1 MQNSNNKHFNHFK
14 VHTQYSICEG
24 AVKIESLKDFCKE
37 NKLVSVGICDTE
49 NLCGALEFSEN
60 ISKVGTQPIIG
71 TQINFKYEDTT
82 GLLPLIALNEN
93 GYKKIIEL
101 SSKSY
106 LENDVLSKPH
116 LDIKELLD
124 NISDV
129 ILLSGTNHG
138 LFGKLFEKGRF
149 DEIQKIYKDLLKNFK
164 DNFYLE
170 IQRHGDQNEI
180 SFEKFNLEQSFRLKI
195 PIIASNEVYYL
206 TKDMHEAH
214 DALTC
219 IGEKTYLNDKNR
231 IKYSDQHYFKS
242 SEEMCALFSDLPEA
256 LENNFNLPYRCSFR
270 PQFSKP
276 VLPNISTEKDG
287 SADEILK
294 KESLNGLK
302 EKFLKVFK
310 IEEKNLINDEKF
322 LFYKD
327 RLDHELR
334 IIIEMKYPSYFLIVS
349 DYIKWAKKNDI
360 PVGPGRGSGAGSLV
374 AWCLS
379 ITDVDPIK
387 FNLIF
392 ERFLNPDRISMPDF
406 DIDFCEEKRDLV
418 FEYLTTKYKDSVA
431 HIITFGKLKARMVIR
446 DVGRVLGLPYG
457 FVDSISKMI
466 PFDPSRPQSLIE
478 CINSEPR
485 LQKLVNED
493 PRVKKLTDLSLKLEG
508 LNRNVATHAAGVVIA
523 DRKLTEI
530 VPLYKDA
537 SADLLLPST
546 QFDMYSAENAGLIKF
561 DFLGLKTLTVINRTQ
576 KLIKKKDKDFNI
588 EDINFEDQ
596 KVFELL
602 SSGNTVGLFQVES
615 AGMREALMQMKPNHI
630 EDIIALVALYR
641 PGPMSNIPVYNDCKH
656 GRQTPDYLHPLLED
670 ILKPTYGVIIY
681 QEQVMQIAQK
691 LSGFTAG
698 EADILRRAMG
708 KKKRAEL
715 EKQKQGFIAGAL
727 KNGISKDVAA
737 SIFLKIEPF
746 AEYGFNKSHAA
757 AYAIISYQTAFLKTY
772 YPKEFFAASMT
783 MDISNQNKLSEF
795 HEELKRINI
804 NVVRPDINKCYADFK
819 FDEENF
825 YYALGGI
832 KSVGFDAISNVVK
845 ERLTN
850 GEFKSINDFL
860 NRVNPKDINKLQLE
874 GLVKAGAFD
883 NIEKN
888 RQALFNSIPNFILKT
903 KNIHENKAA
912 NQIDLF
918 GADEEQDNEII
929 LNMED
934 WKFEDRLSREFEA
947 VGFFIS
953 DHPLNQFKEIFDD
966 YKIVDYIK
974 FNSDDNIK
982 DANIAATL
990 LKISE
995 RKTAKGNS
1003 YAVIKFTDLT
1013 SVFELFIFS
1022 DILEINREI
1031 LIEGN
1036 SLIITLIKTISNDE
1050 NRLKRTNVQKI
1061 ASLKDL
1067 FNKPVNEIAFNI
1079 KTVDDIEKI
1088 SKLLNEEGTT
1098 EVKINL
1104 ETNENNI
1111 SFKLKN
1117 RRLIDRKAINL
1128 LRKDDISVTIQ

>member
-1 MQNSNNKHFNHFK
+1 M
-14 VHTQYSICEG
+14 EG
-24 AVKIESLKDFCKE
+24 VC
-37 NKLVSVGICDTE
+37 
-49 NLCGALEFSEN
+49 
-60 ISKVGTQPIIG
+60 
-71 TQINFKYEDTT
+71 
-82 GLLPLIALNEN
+82 
-93 GYKKIIEL
+93 
-101 SSKSY
+101 
-106 LENDVLSKPH
+106 
-116 LDIKELLD
+116 
-124 NISDV
+124 
-129 ILLSGTNHG
+129 LLSGTIQG
-138 LFGKLFEKGRF
+138 LFGKLFEKGRLE
-149 DEIQKIYKDLLKNFK
+149 EIAKIYKNLSSNFH
-164 DNFYLE
+164 DRFYLE

-180 SFEKFNLEQSFRLKI
+180 AFEKFNLDQSSKLKL
-195 PIIASNEVYYL
+195 PIIATNEVYYL
-206 TKDMHEAH
+206 TPDMHEAH

-219 IGEKTYLNDKNR
+219 IGTKTYVNEKNR
-231 IKYSDQHYFKS
+231 IKYSNQHYLKS
-242 SEEMCALFSDLPEA
+242 NEEMTELFSDLPEA
-256 LENNFNLPYRCSFR
+256 LENNFNLPFKCNFR

-276 VLPNISTEKDG
+276 VLPNISSEKGG

-294 KESLNGLK
+294 KDSLDGLK

-310 IEEKNLINDEKF
+310 IEEKNLDNDNKF
-322 LFYKD
+322 LKYKD
-327 RLDHELR
+327 RLDHELK

-349 DYIKWAKKNDI
+349 DYIKWAKNNDI

-418 FEYLTTKYKDSVA
+418 FKYLTTKYKDSVA

-523 DRKLTEI
+523 DRKLTEV

-537 SADLLLPST
+537 AADLLLPST

-576 KLIKKKDKDFNI
+576 KLINKKIKDFKI
-588 EDINFEDQ
+588 EDIDFEDK

-602 SSGNTVGLFQVES
+602 SSGHTVGLFQVES
-615 AGMREALMQMKPNHI
+615 AGMREALLQMKPNHI

-641 PGPMSNIPVYNDCKH
+641 PGPMSNIPIYNDCKH

-727 KNGISKDVAA
+727 KNGISKDIAA

-772 YPKEFFAASMT
+772 HPKEFFAASMT
-783 MDISNQNKLSEF
+783 MDISNQNKLGEF
-795 HEELKRINI
+795 YEELKRINI
-804 NVVRPDINKCYADFK
+804 KVIRPDINRCFADFQ
-819 FDEENF
+819 FDEDNF

-832 KSVGFDAISNVVK
+832 KSVGYEAISNVVK
-845 ERLTN
+845 ERKEN

-860 NRVNPKDINKLQLE
+860 NRVNPKDVNKLQLE

-883 NIEKN
+883 KININ
-888 RQALFNSIPNFILKT
+888 RQSLFNSIPNFILKT
-903 KNIHENKAA
+903 KSIFENKAA

-918 GADEEQDNEII
+918 ASDEEQDNEIV
-929 LNMED
+929 LNIDD

-947 VGFFIS
+947 MGFFIS

-966 YKIVDYIK
+966 YKIVDYVK
-974 FNSDDNIK
+974 FNLNDNIK

-990 LKISE
+990 LKITE
-995 RKTAKGNS
+995 RKNARGSS

-1022 DILEINREI
+1022 QTLEFNREI
-1031 LIEGN
+1031 LIEGS

-1050 NRLKRTNVQKI
+1050 NKVKRINVQKI

-1067 FNKPVNEIAFNI
+1067 FNKPVNEIIFNI
-1079 KTVDDIEKI
+1079 KSVNDLDKI
-1088 SKLLNEEGTT
+1088 SNLTKEEGTT
-1098 EVKINL
+1098 EVKINII
-1104 ETNENNI
+1104 NDNKDI
-1111 SFKLKN
+1111 SLKLKN
-1117 RRLIDRKAINL
+1117 KRLIDRKAINI
-1128 LRKDDISVTIQ
+1128 LRNDDISTIIH

>member
-1 MQNSNNKHFNHFK
+1 MSDSNNQKFNHLK
-14 VHTQYSICEG
+14 IHTQYSICEG
-24 AVKIESLKDFCKE
+24 AIKIDKLKDFCKE
-37 NKLVSVGICDTE
+37 NKIQCLGLSDTS
-49 NLCGALEFSEN
+49 NLCGALEFAEN

-82 GLLPLIALNEN
+82 GLLPLIALNEK
-93 GYKKIIEL
+93 GYKRIINL

-106 LENDVLSKPH
+106 LENDNLSDPH
-116 LDIKELLD
+116 LDIKELL
-124 NISDV
+124 IETEGV
-129 ILLSGTNHG
+129 IILSGTIHG
-138 LFGKLFEKGRF
+138 LFGKLFEKGRLE
-149 DEIQKIYKDLLKNFK
+149 EISKLYQAISKKFNDR
-164 DNFYLE
+164 FYLE

-180 SFEKFNLEQSFRLKI
+180 AFEKFNLQQSSKLNI
-195 PIIASNEVYYL
+195 PIIATNEVYYL
-206 TKDMHEAH
+206 TNDMHEAH

-219 IGEKTYLNDKNR
+219 IGSKTYVNEKNR
-231 IKYSDQHYFKS
+231 VKYSNQHYFKS
-242 SEEMCALFSDLPEA
+242 DEEMSSLFSDLPEA
-256 LENNFNLPYRCSFR
+256 LKNNFNLPFRCNFR

-276 VLPNISTEKDG
+276 ILPNISSEKDG
-287 SADEILK
+287 SADLILK
-294 KESLNGLK
+294 KDSFDGLK
-302 EKFLKVFK
+302 QKFLKIFK
-310 IEEKNLINDEKF
+310 IEENDLETNENF
-322 LFYKD
+322 LKYKD
-327 RLDHELR
+327 RLDHELK

-349 DYIKWAKKNDI
+349 DYIKWAKSNDI

-418 FEYLTTKYKDSVA
+418 FEYLTTKYKESVA

-466 PFDPSRPQSLIE
+466 PFDPSRPLTLTE
-478 CINSEPR
+478 CINNEPR
-485 LQKLVNED
+485 LQKLVKED

-523 DRKLTEI
+523 DKKLTET

-537 SADLLLPST
+537 SANLLLPST

-576 KLIKKKDKDFNI
+576 KLINKKIKDFKVEEI
-588 EDINFEDQ
+588 DYEDQ
-596 KVFELL
+596 KVFDLL

-615 AGMREALMQMKPNHI
+615 AGMREALMKMKPNHI

-641 PGPMSNIPVYNDCKH
+641 PGPMSNIPIYNDCKH
-656 GRQTPDYLHPLLED
+656 GRQQPDYLHPLLEE

-715 EKQKQGFIAGAL
+715 EKQKQGFINGAV
-727 KNGISKDVAA
+727 KNGIAKDVAA

-783 MDISNQNKLSEF
+783 MDLSNQNKLSEF
-795 HEELKRINI
+795 YEELKRMNI
-804 NVVRPDINKCYADFK
+804 KIIRPDINKCFADFK
-819 FDEENF
+819 FDDDNF

-845 ERLTN
+845 ERIDN

-883 NIEKN
+883 GLENN
-888 RQALFNSIPNFILKT
+888 RNSLFASIPNFILKT
-903 KNIHENKAA
+903 KNIHENKIA

-918 GADEEQDNEII
+918 SSDDEQDNEII
-929 LNMED
+929 LNVED
-934 WKFEDRLSREFEA
+934 WKFEERLSREFEA
-947 VGFFIS
+947 IGFFIS

-966 YKIVDYIK
+966 YKIVDYSG

-982 DANIAATL
+982 EANIAATL
-990 LKISE
+990 LKLTE

-1003 YAVIKFTDLT
+1003 YAVIKFTDLS

-1022 DILEINREI
+1022 DILELNREA
-1031 LIEGN
+1031 LVEGS
-1036 SLIITLIKTISNDE
+1036 SLIITLSKSISNDE
-1050 NRLKRTNVQKI
+1050 NRFKRINVLKI
-1061 ASLKDL
+1061 ASLKNL
-1067 FNKPVNEIAFNI
+1067 FNKPVSSITFNL
-1079 KTVDDIEKI
+1079 KSTKDIDQI
-1088 SKLLNEEGTT
+1088 SNFLQKEGST
-1098 EVKINL
+1098 EVKINII
-1104 ETNENNI
+1104 NKENKIN
-1111 SFKLKN
+1111 FKLKN
-1117 RRLIDRKAINL
+1117 KRQIDRKSINI
-1128 LRKDDISVTIQ
+1128 LRNKDISTVIQ

>member
-294 KESLNGLK
+294 KDSLNGLK

-576 KLIKKKDKDFNI
+576 KLIKKKNKDFNI

-832 KSVGFDAISNVVK
+832 KSVGFDAISNVVE
-845 ERLTN
+845 ERLAN

-1003 YAVIKFTDLT
+1003 YGVIKFTDLT

-1022 DILEINREI
+1022 DILELNREI

-1050 NRLKRTNVQKI
+1050 NKLKRINVQKI

-1067 FNKPVNEIAFNI
+1067 FNKPVSEIAFNI

-1104 ETNENNI
+1104 ETNDNNI

-1128 LRKDDISVTIQ
+1128 LRKDDISVIIQ